1 MKRIVVG
8 ISLLCAV
15 LLVSCGNSSNEKT
28 NTMPGRAVFE
38 KYNCGLCHGENGE
51 GKPNA
56 PALRDLKANWQ
67 KANLIEYLK
76 HPTEY
81 AKNDERLKTKGTDFP
96 TMMPDYD
103 YISDGDLSIL
113 ADYLMALE

>member
-1 MKRIVVG
+1 MIRVILG
-8 ISLLCAV
+8 IG
-15 LLVSCGNSSNEKT
+15 LVSAALLISCGKSSVEKASS
-28 NTMPGRAVFE
+28 MPGRAVFE
-38 KYNCGLCHGENGE
+38 KYNCGLCHGANGE

-81 AKNDERLKTKGTDFP
+81 AKTDERLKASGSEFP

-103 YISDGDLSIL
+103 YVSDGDLSIL
-113 ADYLMALE
+113 ADYLLALE